1 MSSAFFFVWCP
12 MLTQFLKKKETNQM
26 KKLNGDISKN
36 ANENELKDWSK
47 F

>member
-1 MSSAFFFVWCP
+1 MSSAFFSCVISYV
-12 MLTQFLKKKETNQM
+12 TQFLKKKETNQM